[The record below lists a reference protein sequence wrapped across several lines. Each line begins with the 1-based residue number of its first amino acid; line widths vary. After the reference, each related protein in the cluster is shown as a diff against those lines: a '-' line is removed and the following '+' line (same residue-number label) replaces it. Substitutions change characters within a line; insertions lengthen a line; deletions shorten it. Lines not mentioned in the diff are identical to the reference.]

1 MILNDAARLT
11 YQASDLQFL
20 VELRGFEPL
29 TPSMRTRC
37 ATGLRYSP
45 WNGCQRSKD
54 RRMFRPSVSHGP
66 VGRVRVLV
74 VDLIADTA
82 RDVDDLGTARH
93 SGRVRHGV
101 MVSPGS
107 GGRRG
112 RNGFRGHP

>member
-107 GGRRG
+107 G
-112 RNGFRGHP
+112 